1 MGCRIWVEEGML
13 VQSLFRFF
21 WVRYFSIS
29 ISLTM
34 EDGNP
39 FKKSNNEYTVG
50 TIMDLEFLNIYPKKY
65 MGYLYV
71 DKSPV
76 CVCFSSVYLYILNKG
91 EY

>member
-1 MGCRIWVEEGML
+1 ML

-39 FKKSNNEYTVG
+39 FKKSNGVVISRTEETV
-50 TIMDLEFLNIYPKKY
+50 F
-65 MGYLYV
+65 YV
-71 DKSPV
+71 LMYQGGKIPSWTMLAAWV
-76 CVCFSSVYLYILNKG
+76 HLSLS
-91 EY
+91 